1 MLDFVQA
8 KLGAFKRNSD
18 KLLSKNIFHI
28 LHPEKKKINL
38 YDLLDSP

>member
-8 KLGAFKRNSD
+8 KLCAFKRNSD
-18 KLLSKNIFHI
+18 I